1 MTTAQA
7 GDVVQLVGRDHKH
20 FILRLTPG
28 QQLHTHRGIFEHD
41 ALIGRTLGT
50 EVFTHRGDPFFLLQ
64 PSTDDLIREIKRN
77 SQIIYPKD
85 IGFILMKLSVRP
97 GVTVVEAGTGSG
109 GLTTVLAQA
118 VGPTGCVISYEV
130 REDMQNLARKNLE
143 RVGLADRVTF
153 KLRDIAEGFEET
165 DVYALFLDV
174 PNPWDYTGQAYRA
187 LQSGGFFGSLVPTV
201 NQVSELLVS
210 MRREGFDF
218 VEVCEVLLRYYKP
231 VPDRLRPTDRMVAHT
246 GFLIFGRPVIRSTP
260 PPETL
265 DAQDETDD
273 PDLAGDNSAE

>member
-118 VGPTGCVISYEV
+118 VGPTGRVISYEV

-143 RVGLADRVTF
+143 RVGLADRITF
-153 KLRDIAEGFEET
+153 KLRDIAEGFDET

-187 LQSGGFFGSLVPTV
+187 LQSGGFFGSLVPTA
-201 NQVSELLVS
+201 NQVSKLLVS

-273 PDLAGDNSAE
+273 PDLAGGNSAE

>member
-20 FILRLTPG
+20 FILQLTPG

-118 VGPTGCVISYEV
+118 VGPTGRVISYEV

-143 RVGLADRVTF
+143 RVGLADRITF
-153 KLRDIAEGFEET
+153 KLRDIAEGFDET

-187 LQSGGFFGSLVPTV
+187 LQSGGFFGSLVPTA

-273 PDLAGDNSAE
+273 PDLAGGNSAE